1 MKKIIDNFYITI
13 ENTTKE
19 FENEQYR
26 MTKATKNS
34 SSKYNF
40 EYAKVPDYKNYEF
53 MNAFG
58 YINSQYLTLT
68 NEILDVIEF
77 IEILK
82 AFANNKLTSG
92 KLYELSFFTAK
103 YKNCE
108 ESKTTILSIK
118 LSTDLFIKYDKAE
131 ALILSAKLSKAI
143 SKCEVIFECEVI

>member
-1 MKKIIDNFYITI
+1 MEKTIDNFYITI
-13 ENTTKE
+13 GNTTKE

-26 MTKATKNS
+26 MTNATKNN

-53 MNAFG
+53 MNTFG
-58 YINSQYLTLT
+58 FINSQYSFMLTH
-68 NEILDVIEF
+68 EILDVIEF

-118 LSTDLFIKYDKAE
+118 LFNDLFIKYDKAE

-143 SKCEVIFECEVI
+143 SKCEIIFE